1 MFNTLAYLA
10 PILLVGALVLG
21 SRLPLLYAG
30 GAGLLATLL
39 AAALTQQDYWPL
51 VWTEMLQGAWLAL
64 LSGAMVLG
72 GLIFHH
78 TLGSSSGSPDT
89 APRRPHLHAFV
100 LCFIAAPV
108 VESAIG
114 FGVGFAVAIGGL
126 LRLGIAP
133 LRAAVLSLA
142 SQMLVPWGAL
152 GIGTLIGASLVHL
165 PLQGFGFHSALVI
178 APSLLVMLAWFW
190 RGLDLSGITGDRR
203 DKFSELVL
211 LLALI
216 GLLIAANYAGIVD
229 AAGLL
234 ATAPLLALL
243 HWRDALAGRV
253 AWRLVLPYGLLL
265 GLLLFTRL
273 LPGIASTLQ
282 SVLVWRPFPDMPAF
296 PLLHYAGTLLLL
308 AALITLAL
316 QGGLARLPAIVT
328 QSWRGGRLSIGATLL
343 FLIMAR
349 LYAGSG
355 MAAELAMQWNGF
367 AGSLAP
373 LGTPLF
379 SGLAGLLTGSN
390 TASNSL
396 MLPIQVALAEQSGMP
411 VLWLAGL
418 QNTTGS
424 LINSLFPGKLALA
437 CAFAGIPGQERAVLR
452 ASLGYG
458 GLMLASAML
467 VALLILLLNA

>member
-1 MFNTLAYLA
+1 MFNTIAYLA
-10 PILLVGALVLG
+10 PILLVGVLVLG

-39 AAALTQQDYWPL
+39 AATLTPLDYWPL
-51 VWTEMLQGAWLAL
+51 VWAETLKGAWLAL

-78 TLGSSSGSPDT
+78 TLGSNRASNDAAS
-89 APRRPHLHAFV
+89 RRPHLHAFV

-126 LRLGIAP
+126 LRLGIPP

-165 PLQGFGFHSALVI
+165 PLPAFGFHSAMVI

-190 RGLDLSGITGDRR
+190 HGMELSGISGNRR
-203 DKFSELVL
+203 DKLSELAL

-243 HWRDALAGRV
+243 HWRDVLADRV

-265 GLLLFTRL
+265 ALLLFTRL
-273 LPGIASTLQ
+273 IPEIATTLQ
-282 SVLVWRPFPDMPAF
+282 SLLVWQPLPDMPAF
-296 PLLHYAGTLLLL
+296 PLLYYAGTLLLL
-308 AALITLAL
+308 AALITLVM
-316 QGGLARLPAIVT
+316 QGGLPRLPTIVA

-355 MAAELAMQWNGF
+355 MAAELAAQWNGF
-367 AGSLAP
+367 AGTLAP
-373 LGTPLF
+373 LGTPVF

-437 CAFAGIPGQERAVLR
+437 CAFAAIPGQERAVLR